1 VSDKKREIIF
11 EAPKASIPKSVK
23 ELMEMAEERMKAAGE
38 VASDLLGEPLEI
50 AFHIQNN
57 RVLFSMDDTGD
68 AAPSIAKSVIKAVQ
82 TYDVKP
88 LDAKPLTKISYRVGS
103 STVTYDRHVRID
115 WQQKIIFTNFPT
127 DEGSVFLAAMA
138 IVVES
143 LQKGGKKVEESKS

>member
-1 VSDKKREIIF
+1 MRPFFPYYGS
-11 EAPKASIPKSVK
+11 KA
-23 ELMEMAEERMKAAGE
+23 
-38 VASDLLGEPLEI
+38 
-50 AFHIQNN
+50 
-57 RVLFSMDDTGD
+57 DTGD

-88 LDAKPLTKISYRVGS
+88 LDAKPLTQISYRVGY

-115 WQQKIIFTNFPT
+115 WQQKIIFTNFPP

-143 LQKGGKKVEESKS
+143 LQKGGMKVEEAKS